1 MTWVLALLPL
11 ALLTLGFPFFV
22 ILLATAAVV
31 LVAFAP
37 APATVMHQAMFSS
50 IDKYALL
57 AVPFFIFAGD
67 LMGRGGVSKR
77 LVRWVT
83 SMIGGVRGSL
93 PFTALGT
100 VTVFSAI
107 SGSTAA
113 TVAAVGGLTY
123 DRLREAG
130 YNERFSSGLLIS
142 AASIDNLIP
151 PSIGFILYGIASD
164 TSVVKLFAAGVFPGL
179 VLAGF
184 FGAYIWYYAWRRR
197 EGAGK
202 RFEFAEFLAATRDGI
217 WSIAAPV
224 FVLGGIYAGIFSPTE
239 AAGIACV
246 YAIVVVVLVYGEL
259 SWAEV
264 FRTASRSMF
273 LTAQVFVIVASA
285 GVFSW
290 LLTINGVPQALA
302 ETVTGL
308 NVPPWAVLLAINLLL
323 LAVGM
328 FLDTASSILVLTPLL
343 VPVARAIDVDPI
355 HFGVIVVMNLSIGTF
370 TPPFGINIF
379 VGQAVF
385 KTPLSIIYPGLVP
398 FIAAAIAALMVVTYT
413 PQLSLWI
420 LRFLG

>member
-11 ALLTLGFPFFV
+11 ALLALGFPFFV

-31 LVAFAP
+31 LVVFAP
-37 APATVMHQAMFSS
+37 APATVMHQVMFSS

-67 LMGRGGVSKR
+67 LMGRGGVSRR

-130 YNERFSSGLLIS
+130 YSQRFSSGLLIS

-164 TSVVKLFAAGVFPGL
+164 TSVVKLFAAGAIPGL
-179 VLAGF
+179 VLAAF
-184 FGAYIWYYAWRRR
+184 FGVYIGYYAWRRG

-202 RFEFAEFLAATRDGI
+202 RFEFGEFLAATRDGI

-264 FRTASRSMF
+264 FRTASRSMY

-290 LLTINGVPQALA
+290 LLTVNGVPQALA
-302 ETVTGL
+302 ETVTSL
-308 NVPPWAVLLAINLLL
+308 KWPPWAVLLVINLLL

-343 VPVARAIDVDPI
+343 VPVANAIGVDPV
-355 HFGVIVVMNLSIGTF
+355 HFGVIFVMNLSIGTF

-385 KTPLSIIYPGLVP
+385 KTPLSAIYPGLVP

-420 LRFLG
+420 LRFL